1 MLQDVIDLR
10 RNNWKPRREKAGPKT
25 IDQIH
30 KEAEREKTQAQLMEM
45 QPVSGGGGG
54 GGNRG
59 GDRGKRQQRGDRRDF
74 QGQGND
80 DEWNTVAYR
89 GSNKNANFN
98 EKIDAQK
105 VISLAASSRKDAD
118 SMTFGPGNRI
128 GWGKG
133 SGQKTPSQQSS
144 NRFAAMQNSDSFGSE
159 QGIRR
164 NYSASM
170 GNFARSGPGD
180 RSSNHGVSDER
191 QKAIDNVR
199 NFSTMSTNGP
209 GKTAVNAATPSSSAS
224 GTPTAVGG
232 PSMSVDFGH
241 ASGTRPAPTTVNEA
255 HMAIGQTV
263 LLKGPADLSMDILE
277 RKSKNV
283 IDEYLHSGNAESA
296 LQDVCADFHPSHM
309 KDVATAMLMKVLEG
323 NSKDMTKTGELLDY
337 LVDKHAL
344 LPSQLQN
351 AFFNE
356 VFDHSSDLEIDIPK
370 LWENVAMILGKRI
383 FLSKNLV
390 IKIWL
395 FFKVRFWRQ
404 KNHFN
409 PNSYWTRWR
418 IWRAIRCQCSS
429 SMS

>member
-30 KEAEREKTQAQLMEM
+30 IEAEREKTQAKLMEM
-45 QPVSGGGGG
+45 QPVTGGGGGG

-59 GDRGKRQQRGDRRDF
+59 GDRGKRSQRGDRRDF

-105 VISLAASSRKDAD
+105 VITLAASSRKDAD
-118 SMTFGPGNRI
+118 SMTFGPGNRM

-144 NRFAAMQNSDSFGSE
+144 NRFAAMQNSDSFGSDA
-159 QGIRR
+159 GSRR

-170 GNFARSGPGD
+170 GNFARGGTDRGNHPG
-180 RSSNHGVSDER
+180 SDER
-191 QKAIDNVR
+191 QNAIDSVR
-199 NFSTMSTNGP
+199 KFSAMSSATNGP
-209 GKTAVNAATPSSSAS
+209 GKQAVNTTPSSAAAGS
-224 GTPTAVGG
+224 AVGG

-241 ASGTRPAPTTVNEA
+241 ASGTRPAPTTVSEA
-255 HMAIGQTV
+255 QMAIGQTDM
-263 LLKGPADLSMDILE
+263 LKGSADLSLEVVE
-277 RKSKNV
+277 RKSKTV
-283 IDEYLHSGNAESA
+283 IEEYLHSSNAESA

-309 KDVATAMLMKVLEG
+309 RDVATAMLMKVLEG
-323 NSKDMTKTGELLDY
+323 NSKDMMKTGELLDY

-356 VFDHSSDLEIDIPK
+356 VFDPSSDLEIDIPK
-370 LWENVAMILGKRI
+370 LWENVAMILGKP
-383 FLSKNLV
+383 FLVHLNMTLK
-390 IKIWL
+390 
-395 FFKVRFWRQ
+395 
-404 KNHFN
+404 
-409 PNSYWTRWR
+409 
-418 IWRAIRCQCSS
+418 SS
-429 SMS
+429 SW